1 MRPVELAKPLI
12 PLGFFLG
19 WHLLAVGLEIPPYL
33 LPSPLAVLRA
43 FLSDPRL
50 FLGHALVTFAEMLL
64 GLFLASFASLL
75 ASLLL
80 ISSSLFEGALSGFL
94 VLLQSTPLFA
104 LAPLLV
110 VWLGYGLSSKVAMV
124 ALVSFFPMAVSLMG
138 GLKAHER
145 RHAELFELMGMGLW
159 GRFVHLYLPAALPS
173 LFGGLRA
180 SCAVAAAGAV
190 LGEWMG
196 SSRGLGYLM
205 VQMNARLRVAEL
217 FACIGL
223 LSVVSLG
230 LWSSI
235 SLLERRVVFWR
246 EERDEA

>member
-1 MRPVELAKPLI
+1 MRPVRRFKVLALLFPL
-12 PLGFFLG
+12 LA
-19 WHLLAVGLEIPPYL
+19 WHLVVVGLKVPPYL
-33 LPSPLAVLRA
+33 LPSPLAVLKA
-43 FLSDPRL
+43 FLSNPTL
-50 FLGHALVTFAEMLL
+50 FLGNALVTLSEMLL
-64 GLFLASFASLL
+64 GLLL
-75 ASLLL
+75 ASALSLFVSFLLL
-80 ISSSLFEGALSGFL
+80 LSSSFERVLSALL

-124 ALVSFFPMAVSLMG
+124 ALASFFPMAVSLMG

-180 SCAVAAAGAV
+180 SCAVSAAGAV

-217 FACIGL
+217 FVCVVL
-223 LSVVSLG
+223 LSVVSFG

-235 SLLERRVVFWR
+235 SLLERKVVFWR
-246 EERDEA
+246 D